1 MGVHGVAQL
10 LELLRRHTACLW
22 VLGTDHHGR
31 RRVRVCLGKHQVRD
45 DSDLVLLL
53 VFLRT
58 QDDLACLR
66 LGRSSATPCSLL
78 QHPEIGAQDAGE
90 RFQLGTAQLCE
101 LSVAGHEQQETP
113 ARPNEPWPAG
123 AAALGSPN
131 QSVRRTPAA
140 CRMSHVVGP
149 CIRSRAPPRG
159 QCARESLLA
168 TTGRKDEGRV
178 PPSEAGAWAGP
189 VAGAADRV
197 QILDT
202 FVDPNHGLDHL
213 IPISVLRRAKGF
225 VMYV

>member
-1 MGVHGVAQL
+1 MDVHGVAQL

-123 AAALGSPN
+123 AAAVGSPN
-131 QSVRRTPAA
+131 QSVRRTL
-140 CRMSHVVGP
+140 CGVQDG
-149 CIRSRAPPRG
+149 SRDWPVRTEPHAPPRG
-159 QCARESLLA
+159 RRARESLLA

-178 PPSEAGAWAGP
+178 PPSEAGAWA
-189 VAGAADRV
+189 
-197 QILDT
+197 
-202 FVDPNHGLDHL
+202 
-213 IPISVLRRAKGF
+213 RA
-225 VMYV
+225 VRARLTACRSWTRSWTRTMDWTT